1 MSALTWQNLVY
12 ALTQVAHNFG
22 AVVVVAVPIHRLITG
37 RPARE
42 RGVLWLT
49 MSGWAVQIAS
59 GTLFGLV
66 SLYFYH
72 QLPDIHGV
80 AIVALTIKIVCAI
93 TAFVLIAV
101 SLRARD
107 PYTGLRATMTWQT
120 LTVLAIIALTAAAFL
135 RWYS

>member
-1 MSALTWQNLVY
+1 MNWQNLVY

-22 AVVVVAVPIHRLITG
+22 AVVVVAVPLYRLITVQ
-37 RPARE
+37 PARE

-49 MSGWAVQIAS
+49 LSGWAVQIAS

-66 SLYFYH
+66 SLYFYR
-72 QLPDIHGV
+72 QLPDIHGI
-80 AIVALTIKIVCAI
+80 AIVALTVKIVCAI

-107 PYTGLRATMTWQT
+107 LHTSRHATMVWQT
-120 LTVLAIIALTAAAFL
+120 LAMLAIVALTAAAFL